1 MVTWKLRSRKGDFAS
16 AIIMHL
22 EGKPLCPPI
31 SRMAIEL
38 ARAMACWGLC
48 LARGH
53 NRVHVSQTCLLR
65 AITHGSCHVSPR
77 LGAGKP
83 CGSTCRRELQV
94 PEQHVHLLASPS
106 GPETGFM
113 FRTQKTDYRNSL
125 LQQIWRFSPVCYRLV
140 THSPRRTIKRPRTKL
155 LVATSTNK
163 K

>member
-1 MVTWKLRSRKGDFAS
+1 MISHRRPLCTWK
-16 AIIMHL
+16 
-22 EGKPLCPPI
+22 EGAGAPQ
-31 SRMAIEL
+31 SRMAKEL

-48 LARGH
+48 LARKH
-53 NRVHVSQTCLLR
+53 NRVRVPQTCLLR

-140 THSPRRTIKRPRTKL
+140 TYSPRRTNKRPRTKL